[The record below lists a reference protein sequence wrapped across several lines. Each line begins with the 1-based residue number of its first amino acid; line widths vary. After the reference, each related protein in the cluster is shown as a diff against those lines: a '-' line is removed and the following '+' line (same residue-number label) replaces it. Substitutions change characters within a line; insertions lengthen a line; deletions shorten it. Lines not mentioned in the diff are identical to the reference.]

1 MNKNNELIDLYK
13 RESIEVF
20 NSIDNEKIDELL
32 NLIWDAYN
40 GDHCIFVCG
49 NGGNAGFVGN
59 LVSDL
64 SLHPFVCE
72 DKSKKFESNKRLR
85 VLDLC
90 VSNTTITGLMNDLGP
105 DHIFSGQ
112 LEVHGRSDDIIIG
125 FSGSGNSK
133 NVLEAFKVAKEKN
146 IKCVLITKNG
156 EAKCASY
163 SDLTIEI
170 KGVSNFPGQTGKNN
184 NNFHFED
191 VLSKITHIVTGL
203 FKKKVQNL

>member
-1 MNKNNELIDLYK
+1 MLTDEQLIELYK
-13 RESIEVF
+13 HESNLVF
-20 NSIDNEKIDELL
+20 EKIENKSILKLL
-32 NLIWDAYN
+32 EILWNAYEN
-40 GDHCIFVCG
+40 DKCIFACG

-64 SLHPFVCE
+64 SLHPFVGE
-72 DKSKKFESNKRLR
+72 DKSKKFESSKRLR

-105 DHIFSGQ
+105 ENIFSGQ
-112 LEVHGRSDDIIIG
+112 IEVHGRPGDVVIG

-133 NVLEAFKVAKEKN
+133 NVFEAFKVAKERN
-146 IKCVLITKNG
+146 MNCVLITKNSN
-156 EAKCASY
+156 AKCANI

-170 KGVSNFPGQTGKNN
+170 KGDSNFPGQTGKNN

-203 FKKKVQNL
+203 FKKKIQNL